1 MTRPVLLSLT
11 FAAGLVACEGRS
23 AAPAPGTPPAA
34 AATPTP
40 AAPANYAP
48 VPDGPFGLGR
58 NPTAQELAAWDIDV
72 NPEGRNLPPG
82 RGTPAEGGLLYGERC
97 AACHGQKG
105 EGTPP
110 LYPQL
115 VGREP
120 TDFSFADDFK
130 KPHTI
135 GNYWP
140 YATTLYD
147 YINRAMPLT
156 APGSLKPPEVYALVA
171 YLLATNGVIAE
182 DAIIDAKTLP
192 AVKMPGRDHFVPD
205 NRTGG
210 ATFR

>member
-1 MTRPVLLSLT
+1 MTPRPKWFSLALLL
-11 FAAGLVACEGRS
+11 GLVACEGRG
-23 AAPAPGTPPAA
+23 AAPTVSAPGAPPV
-34 AATPTP
+34 TP
-40 AAPANYAP
+40 AAPVAYQP

-58 NPTAQELAAWDIDV
+58 KPTAAEVKTWDIDV

-82 RGTPAEGGLLYGERC
+82 RGTYAEGKGLYAERC
-97 AACHGQKG
+97 AACHGHDG

-115 VGREP
+115 IGREP

-147 YINRAMPLT
+147 YVNRAMPLT
-156 APGSLKPPEVYALVA
+156 APGSLEPAQLYSLVA
-171 YLLATNGVIAE
+171 YLLAANGVIAE
-182 DAIIDAKTLP
+182 DAIMDAKTLP
-192 AVKMPGRDHFVPD
+192 AVMMPARDHFVPD

-210 ATFR
+210 ETFR